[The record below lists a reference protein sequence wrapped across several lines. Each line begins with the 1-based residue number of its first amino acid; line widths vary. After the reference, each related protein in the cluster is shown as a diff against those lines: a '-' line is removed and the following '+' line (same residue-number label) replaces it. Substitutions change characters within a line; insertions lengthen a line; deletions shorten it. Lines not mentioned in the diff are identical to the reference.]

1 MIDFHC
7 HIIPGID
14 DGSQDM
20 ETSLELARQS
30 VADGVSHVVATP
42 HGSSANIKEQLQ
54 ARERGLAVL
63 RRRLAEE
70 RIPLTILPGLEYFAD
85 SHSAE
90 TALQYPECRVG
101 EPGHSERPILVE
113 LPFSLNI
120 GLASNLLFAA
130 QLKGVPLVLAHPERY
145 QGFHQHVSLLAEL
158 MDKGLYLQFNSI
170 DLRGGLWGWRLKRA
184 ILKLIARNPAQALVG
199 SDAHDVK
206 YRSAGLRDARQAI
219 VGSLGGDVWRL
230 VSWTTPARLLGIST
244 RKEA

>member
-30 VADGVSHVVATP
+30 VADGVTHVVATP
-42 HGSSANIKEQLQ
+42 HGSSANIKGQLQ
-54 ARERGLAVL
+54 ARDQGLAQL
-63 RRRLAEE
+63 RQRLAEE
-70 RIPLTILPGLEYFAD
+70 RIPLTLVPGLEYFAD

-90 TALQYPECRVG
+90 TALQYPQCRLG
-101 EPGHSERPILVE
+101 ESGVADRPILVE

-120 GLASNLLFAA
+120 GLASNLLFSA
-130 QLKGVPLVLAHPERY
+130 QLKGIPLVLAHPERY
-145 QGFHQHVSLLAEL
+145 QGFYQHVSLLAEL
-158 MDKGLYLQFNSI
+158 MDKGLFLQFNSM

-184 ILKLIARNPAQALVG
+184 ILKLIARNPEQILIG

-206 YRSAGLRDARQAI
+206 YRPAGLRDARKAV
-219 VGSLGGDVWRL
+219 VGSLGEAVWRL
-230 VSWTTPARLLGIST
+230 ISWTTPARLLGIAT
-244 RKEA
+244 QN